1 MRYLCRFLGDE
12 AARACGQCDN
22 CTGETLA
29 PPPALQHAAEAFPFH
44 PPLNL
49 KSLFPAPIRYNTVSE
64 AAMNTPNEL
73 RYTRSDEWIRIDGEI
88 ATIGITDYAQ
98 SELGDIVFLELPE
111 PGRYLQVDESFGVIE
126 SVKAASD
133 LYAPLEG
140 EVIEVNTAL
149 QSALETINQDPYG
162 KGWMIKLR
170 MKDPSQAESLLT
182 ADEYRAYRQI

>member
-1 MRYLCRFLGDE
+1 
-12 AARACGQCDN
+12 
-22 CTGETLA
+22 
-29 PPPALQHAAEAFPFH
+29 
-44 PPLNL
+44 
-49 KSLFPAPIRYNTVSE
+49 
-64 AAMNTPNEL
+64 MNTPNEL
-73 RYTRSDEWIRIDGEI
+73 RYTRSDEWVRIEGDI

-170 MKDPSQAESLLT
+170 LKDPSQAESQLT

>member
-1 MRYLCRFLGDE
+1 
-12 AARACGQCDN
+12 
-22 CTGETLA
+22 
-29 PPPALQHAAEAFPFH
+29 
-44 PPLNL
+44 
-49 KSLFPAPIRYNTVSE
+49 
-64 AAMNTPNEL
+64 MNTPNEL
-73 RYTRSDEWIRIDGEI
+73 RYTRSDEWVRIEGDI

-149 QSALETINQDPYG
+149 QSALETINQDSYG

-170 MKDPSQAESLLT
+170 LKDPSQAENLLT

>member
-1 MRYLCRFLGDE
+1 
-12 AARACGQCDN
+12 
-22 CTGETLA
+22 
-29 PPPALQHAAEAFPFH
+29 
-44 PPLNL
+44 
-49 KSLFPAPIRYNTVSE
+49 
-64 AAMNTPNEL
+64 MNTPNEL
-73 RYTRSDEWIRIDGEI
+73 RYTRSDEWVRIEGDI

-140 EVIEVNTAL
+140 EVIEVNAAL
-149 QSALETINQDPYG
+149 QAALETINQDPYG

-170 MKDPSQAESLLT
+170 LKDPSQADSLLT

>member
-1 MRYLCRFLGDE
+1 MRHANHYLTIRRDAIYLADSS
-12 AARACGQCDN
+12 AQRAEIFHLPSVHYPAKGIPSPVGAGGSANHNSTICGYVS
-22 CTGETLA
+22 A
-29 PPPALQHAAEAFPFH
+29 PASSYQVQY
-44 PPLNL
+44 
-49 KSLFPAPIRYNTVSE
+49 RSE
-64 AAMNTPNEL
+64 AAMHTPNEL
-73 RYTRSDEWIRIDGEI
+73 RYTRTDEWVRIEGEI

-162 KGWMIKLR
+162 K
-170 MKDPSQAESLLT
+170 
-182 ADEYRAYRQI
+182 ADD

>member
-1 MRYLCRFLGDE
+1 
-12 AARACGQCDN
+12 
-22 CTGETLA
+22 
-29 PPPALQHAAEAFPFH
+29 
-44 PPLNL
+44 
-49 KSLFPAPIRYNTVSE
+49 
-64 AAMNTPNEL
+64 MNTPNEL
-73 RYTRSDEWIRIDGEI
+73 RYTQSDEWVRIEGDI

-149 QSALETINQDPYG
+149 QSVRPKRVIQRGVL
-162 KGWMIKLR
+162 LR
-170 MKDPSQAESLLT
+170 YAHAEQVHSL
-182 ADEYRAYRQI
+182 R

>member
-1 MRYLCRFLGDE
+1 
-12 AARACGQCDN
+12 
-22 CTGETLA
+22 
-29 PPPALQHAAEAFPFH
+29 
-44 PPLNL
+44 
-49 KSLFPAPIRYNTVSE
+49 
-64 AAMNTPNEL
+64 MNTPNEL
-73 RYTRSDEWIRIDGEI
+73 RYTRTDEWVRIEGEV
-88 ATIGITDYAQ
+88 ATVGITDYAQ

-149 QSALETINQDPYG
+149 QAALETINQDPYG

-170 MKDPSQAESLLT
+170 MKDPSQAENLLT

>member
-1 MRYLCRFLGDE
+1 
-12 AARACGQCDN
+12 
-22 CTGETLA
+22 
-29 PPPALQHAAEAFPFH
+29 
-44 PPLNL
+44 
-49 KSLFPAPIRYNTVSE
+49 
-64 AAMNTPNEL
+64 
-73 RYTRSDEWIRIDGEI
+73 
-88 ATIGITDYAQ
+88 
-98 SELGDIVFLELPE
+98 
-111 PGRYLQVDESFGVIE
+111 VDESFGVIE

-170 MKDPSQAESLLT
+170 LKDPSQAENLLT